1 MTVGAYD
8 EDIAMALELIEE
20 AGQQC
25 VWRKQ
30 TTTPAD
36 PDRPWLGGVDT
47 PVDHTPFIAF
57 VPATDAPSG
66 FGLTKFRQ
74 GEDVPV
80 FSTFGLM
87 GAQAFE
93 PEIADVLLRGGVPQ
107 VLAAVAEI
115 RPAEEVVLYVLS
127 IV

>member
-8 EDIAMALELIEE
+8 EDIATALELIQE

-30 TTTPAD
+30 TTTAVD
-36 PDRPWLGGVDT
+36 PERPWLGGEDV
-47 PVDHTPFIAF
+47 PVDHQPFIAF
-57 VPATDAPSG
+57 VPATDASSG
-66 FGLTKFRQ
+66 FGMTKFRQ
-74 GEDVPV
+74 GSDVPT

-87 GAQAFE
+87 GPQDFA
-93 PEIADVLLRGGVPQ
+93 PEVTDVVLRGGTPLVI
-107 VLAAVAEI
+107 AAIDAL